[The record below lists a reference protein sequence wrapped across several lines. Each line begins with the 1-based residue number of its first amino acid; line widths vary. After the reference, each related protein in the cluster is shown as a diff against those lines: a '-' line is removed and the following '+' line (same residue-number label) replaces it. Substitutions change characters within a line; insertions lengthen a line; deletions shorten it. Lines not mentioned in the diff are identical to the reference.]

1 MESDWEIYSHGFPG
15 TSMTSLGTLEL
26 QLTADQSALYQQL
39 NQAKAYATQVAKDI
53 EKQINQ
59 AFSGAGG
66 QNSLTGLNQATAQAA
81 SAGQTAGKTFMDRFK
96 NAIEPIK
103 SILSN
108 VFNGVFVGAGI
119 GAFNSITG
127 AVGSAMG
134 TVQQF
139 AGEVLNVTKD
149 FQGFESSLKT
159 FLKGNQKEIDDFV
172 SKLEKF
178 AATTPFELKDLQQAA
193 IQNLAT
199 GAKPD
204 QIIKDLKSI
213 GDVAAGANAQLGD
226 LMEVYA
232 KSRTE
237 GKLQNEDIDQFTGR
251 GVQLVAELGKM
262 LGARESEIR
271 QLATD
276 GKLEFRHLEEAL
288 RRMSAEGGVYF
299 GAMENKAK
307 TLEGRLSNVNDTFYQ
322 FQKSIGQAF
331 EPIMNYL
338 IQTFGDIISS
348 LTSSKGVL
356 EEVKKEAEELVK
368 YFKANPELIEVLNK
382 AIQEL
387 VGGVMK
393 GLLALIKSMAE
404 YLRDNPTAIKDTAN
418 QAGKLLNKFG
428 DLLNILGKIGS
439 AALNFLN
446 IIKEAFGFLNKSI
459 DKLDSLTKGIPGL
472 ENSELGN
479 FLRYGPLG
487 TSAVQGLLK
496 KVGINLPGFPPPQAQ
511 AQPQA
516 SSPNSGNGN
525 NIIGNIVQGVQGF
538 FGLGSPPPLQSGGS
552 TINQP
557 KYKIVESVGSRNEKV
572 TQYSD
577 LEPHH
582 PSVVK
587 RGGHKNRPYGI
598 VEGRKE
604 ELNPL
609 NRNLIKK
616 DFILINPQGKQ
627 YGVPVPSPVTG
638 YAGQVGQGWGAVNL
652 YADKEMTK
660 LIAQV
665 GHMINLQVKN
675 GQLVQYG
682 QTLGGQAGM
691 GIKGA
696 NTYGTHVDMSTDPE
710 TYRRYIGDLQ
720 TGVFKGTGQNLFQQG
735 VNAAKQILTP
745 VQNALPTSNA
755 KPGNAV
761 LWGQA
766 ANYSPSDLSNLTKRG
781 NKAMEALKNPNVR
794 AFLDAVAIAEVG
806 TKGAS
811 RGGYGYL
818 IGDDVKGKESFD
830 PNSLQSHPRIRI
842 RYGPG
847 KNEVS
852 SATGRYQTMDFVWD
866 EEAKRLGL
874 KDFKPQSQEILAVSR
889 LIYRGILPA
898 IMAGDFKS
906 VIKRRG
912 KMDAS
917 SEWASLE
924 GNPHGQGS
932 PTGKLGLFLS
942 NIEKNLQS
950 QKTQSTPQQSSASS
964 QSSVSQQPTN
974 SQSPV
979 SQQTANSNQQTPGP
993 ATGGTPIDQVNLNEV
1008 RRNLWK
1014 AEYNKIKEEFE
1025 AANEES
1031 DNREKQNRE
1040 LAATKRTND
1049 NKNRLAEFAAN
1060 EALAPDA
1067 AKKNIQKQAE
1077 LYKIN
1082 NSFEEELIK
1091 KNQELED
1098 RIGDREMKLKILA
1111 EAKKRKVTVL
1121 PSDAGVDYSKSIN
1134 QLKKEIEEIKKRR
1147 DLELAT
1153 YDLNQFNADKEIE
1166 KNKARQR
1173 EIEGLSRAHE
1183 AYINQL
1189 RLEQSLADDGMK
1201 QNIQSKIDKAQ
1212 IEHQAKITLM
1222 SLQNQLD
1229 DLQDD
1234 KVYLLGKGGLNA
1246 DSDQVKKLQ
1255 KDINELVATI
1265 NSIKDNTS
1273 IDLKIFE
1280 NQLKQVEEQ
1289 NRRLKES
1296 VLINSEAQSL
1306 SGQAQL
1312 IRVEQGNEY
1321 KASALEAEAAKMQE
1335 QLRYKQELLQIEQ
1348 QIAAVKGTANEYT
1361 EQEIAALK
1369 ANAETINKIN
1379 LKGISQQVRTLGRD
1393 LLDVSKNALGTFFS
1407 DIISGSKSAGDAFDN
1422 LVDNIIQ
1429 QLIQLA
1435 TNEFIKQIIPTIF
1448 GAVGSIFAGG
1458 AGAGAG
1464 GGEVL
1469 VAYQG
1474 GIIPNY
1480 ANGGS
1485 VGAVADALH
1494 RERSMSGGKTPV
1506 LAALTPGEMVLT
1518 IEQTK
1523 RFQELRLDKVLN
1535 FANGGVVGGGQNLSN
1550 EIGSKNMTINIP
1562 VTVEGG
1568 GDSSVNVPRLQ
1579 DSLRSVVLAEIQKQ
1593 QRPGGALN
1601 K

>member
-1 MESDWEIYSHGFPG
+1 
-15 TSMTSLGTLEL
+15 
-26 QLTADQSALYQQL
+26 
-39 NQAKAYATQVAKDI
+39 
-53 EKQINQ
+53 
-59 AFSGAGG
+59 
-66 QNSLTGLNQATAQAA
+66 
-81 SAGQTAGKTFMDRFK
+81 
-96 NAIEPIK
+96 
-103 SILSN
+103 
-108 VFNGVFVGAGI
+108 
-119 GAFNSITG
+119 
-127 AVGSAMG
+127 
-134 TVQQF
+134 
-139 AGEVLNVTKD
+139 
-149 FQGFESSLKT
+149 
-159 FLKGNQKEIDDFV
+159 
-172 SKLEKF
+172 
-178 AATTPFELKDLQQAA
+178 
-193 IQNLAT
+193 
-199 GAKPD
+199 
-204 QIIKDLKSI
+204 
-213 GDVAAGANAQLGD
+213 
-226 LMEVYA
+226 
-232 KSRTE
+232 
-237 GKLQNEDIDQFTGR
+237 
-251 GVQLVAELGKM
+251 
-262 LGARESEIR
+262 
-271 QLATD
+271 
-276 GKLEFRHLEEAL
+276 
-288 RRMSAEGGVYF
+288 
-299 GAMENKAK
+299 
-307 TLEGRLSNVNDTFYQ
+307 
-322 FQKSIGQAF
+322 
-331 EPIMNYL
+331 
-338 IQTFGDIISS
+338 
-348 LTSSKGVL
+348 
-356 EEVKKEAEELVK
+356 
-368 YFKANPELIEVLNK
+368 
-382 AIQEL
+382 
-387 VGGVMK
+387 
-393 GLLALIKSMAE
+393 
-404 YLRDNPTAIKDTAN
+404 
-418 QAGKLLNKFG
+418 
-428 DLLNILGKIGS
+428 
-439 AALNFLN
+439 
-446 IIKEAFGFLNKSI
+446 
-459 DKLDSLTKGIPGL
+459 
-472 ENSELGN
+472 
-479 FLRYGPLG
+479 
-487 TSAVQGLLK
+487 
-496 KVGINLPGFPPPQAQ
+496 
-511 AQPQA
+511 
-516 SSPNSGNGN
+516 
-525 NIIGNIVQGVQGF
+525 
-538 FGLGSPPPLQSGGS
+538 
-552 TINQP
+552 
-557 KYKIVESVGSRNEKV
+557 
-572 TQYSD
+572 
-577 LEPHH
+577 
-582 PSVVK
+582 
-587 RGGHKNRPYGI
+587 
-598 VEGRKE
+598 
-604 ELNPL
+604 
-609 NRNLIKK
+609 LIKK

-665 GHMINLQVKN
+665 GHMTNLQVKN

-735 VNAAKQILTP
+735 VNAAKQTLTP
-745 VQNALPTSNA
+745 AQKALPTSNA
-755 KPGNAV
+755 KQGNAV

-766 ANYSPSDLSNLTKRG
+766 ANYSPSDLSNLTERG

-794 AFLDAVAIAEVG
+794 AFLDAIAIAEVG

-818 IGDDVKGKESFD
+818 IGDDVKGTESFD
-830 PNSLQSHPRIRI
+830 PNSLQSHPRKRI

-906 VIKRRG
+906 VIKRSR

-993 ATGGTPIDQVNLNEV
+993 PTYTNKQDAMNLKKARVTLAEQKYNE
-1008 RRNLWK
+1008 
-1014 AEYNKIKEEFE
+1014 IKERIE
-1025 AANEES
+1025 ADNKES

-1040 LAATKRTND
+1040 LYDERRKLLND
-1049 NKNRLAEFAAN
+1049 KKLAEFAAK
-1060 EALAPDA
+1060 EALAPNDA

-1082 NSFEEELIK
+1082 YSFEEKLINLNRK
-1091 KNQELED
+1091 LED
-1098 RIGDREMKLKILA
+1098 RLGDRELKLKILE
-1111 EAKKRKVTVL
+1111 EAKKDKVTVL
-1121 PSDAGVDYSKSIN
+1121 PSDAGVDYSKAIN
-1134 QLKKEIEEIKKRR
+1134 QLTAEIEETKKLR

-1153 YDLNQFNADKEIE
+1153 YDLNQSNADKEIE

-1173 EIEGLSRAHE
+1173 EVEELSRAHE

-1464 GGEVL
+1464 AGGGEVL